1 MPSNYSITKMKRK
14 LVSVIILAVAML
26 LPLSSN
32 AQFRRSVVA
41 GVNINDL
48 VFKQD
53 LAGVSSLVGA
63 QAGVE
68 GELMFPGIGFGLSF
82 GLMYN
87 QLGGQVNLGE
97 KKIWASEGY
106 GNEKLYLHNITI
118 PLHLRFKW
126 TRLNG
131 FEDTL
136 APLIFGGPEFS
147 ILAGHSKCDAIKWAG
162 GDLGLTAGVGAEIF
176 KKWQVTASYT
186 WGMTYSL
193 KTKLLDDYSA
203 RQRHWAVRVAY
214 FF

>member
-1 MPSNYSITKMKRK
+1 MKRK
-14 LVSVIILAVAML
+14 LVSTIILMAALL

-53 LAGVSSLVGA
+53 LVGVSSMVGA

-162 GDLGLTAGVGAEIF
+162 GDLSLTAGIGAEIF

>member
-1 MPSNYSITKMKRK
+1 MKRK

-136 APLIFGGPEFS
+136 APLIFGGPDFS

-162 GDLGLTAGVGAEIF
+162 GDLGLTAGIGAEIF

>member
-1 MPSNYSITKMKRK
+1 MKRK
-14 LVSVIILAVAML
+14 LVSTIILMVAML
-26 LPLSSN
+26 LPLSSE

-53 LAGVSSLVGA
+53 LAGVSSTVGA

-136 APLIFGGPEFS
+136 APLIFGGPDFS

-162 GDLGLTAGVGAEIF
+162 GDLGLTAGIGAEIF

>member
-1 MPSNYSITKMKRK
+1 MKRK
-14 LVSVIILAVAML
+14 LVSTIILMAAFL

-87 QLGGQVNLGE
+87 QLGAQVNLGE

>member
-1 MPSNYSITKMKRK
+1 MKRK

-26 LPLSSN
+26 LPLSSE

-136 APLIFGGPEFS
+136 APLIFGGPDFS

-162 GDLGLTAGVGAEIF
+162 GDLGLTAGIGAEIF

>member
-1 MPSNYSITKMKRK
+1 MKRK
-14 LVSVIILAVAML
+14 LVSTIILMAALL

-63 QAGVE
+63 QVGVE

-87 QLGGQVNLGE
+87 QLGAQVNLGE

>member
-1 MPSNYSITKMKRK
+1 MKRK
-14 LVSVIILAVAML
+14 LVSTIILMAALL

-41 GVNINDL
+41 GVNINNL

-53 LAGVSSLVGA
+53 LVGVSSMVGA

-82 GLMYN
+82 GLMYK

-162 GDLGLTAGVGAEIF
+162 GDLGLTAGIGAEIF

>member
-1 MPSNYSITKMKRK
+1 MKRK
-14 LVSVIILAVAML
+14 LVSTIILMAALL

-53 LAGVSSLVGA
+53 LASVSTLIGA

>member
-1 MPSNYSITKMKRK
+1 MKRK

-26 LPLSSN
+26 LPLSSE

-147 ILAGHSKCDAIKWAG
+147 ILAGHSKCDAIKWAA

>member
-1 MPSNYSITKMKRK
+1 MKRK

>member
-1 MPSNYSITKMKRK
+1 MKRK
-14 LVSVIILAVAML
+14 LVSTIILMAALL

-53 LAGVSSLVGA
+53 LVGVSSMVGA

-162 GDLGLTAGVGAEIF
+162 GDLGLTAGIGAEIF

>member
-1 MPSNYSITKMKRK
+1 MKRK
-14 LVSVIILAVAML
+14 LVSTIILMAALL

-53 LAGVSSLVGA
+53 LVGVSSMVGA

-162 GDLGLTAGVGAEIF
+162 GDLCLTAGIGAEIF

>member
-1 MPSNYSITKMKRK
+1 MKRK
-14 LVSVIILAVAML
+14 LVSTIILMAALL

-32 AQFRRSVVA
+32 AHFVVR
-41 GVNINDL
+41 L
-48 VFKQD
+48 SP
-53 LAGVSSLVGA
+53 VSISTTLSSNRISPACHLWWAHRPVSR
-63 QAGVE
+63 VS
-68 GELMFPGIGFGLSF
+68 LMFPGIGFGLSF

>member
-1 MPSNYSITKMKRK
+1 MKRK
-14 LVSVIILAVAML
+14 LVSTIILMAALL

-136 APLIFGGPEFS
+136 APLIFGGPDFS

-162 GDLGLTAGVGAEIF
+162 GDLGLTAGIGAEIF

>member
-1 MPSNYSITKMKRK
+1 MKRK
-14 LVSVIILAVAML
+14 LVSTIILMAAL
-26 LPLSSN
+26 LMPLSSN

-162 GDLGLTAGVGAEIF
+162 GDLGLTAGIGAEIF

>member
-1 MPSNYSITKMKRK
+1 MKRK

-26 LPLSSN
+26 LPLSSE

-53 LAGVSSLVGA
+53 LASVSTLIGA

>member
-1 MPSNYSITKMKRK
+1 MKRK

-106 GNEKLYLHNITI
+106 GNEKLYLYNITI

>member
-1 MPSNYSITKMKRK
+1 MKRK
-14 LVSVIILAVAML
+14 LVSTIILMAALL

-87 QLGGQVNLGE
+87 QLGSQVNLGE

>member
-1 MPSNYSITKMKRK
+1 MKRK
-14 LVSVIILAVAML
+14 LVSTIILMAAL
-26 LPLSSN
+26 LIPLSSN

-87 QLGGQVNLGE
+87 QLGAQVNLGE

-162 GDLGLTAGVGAEIF
+162 GDLGLTAGIGAEIF

>member
-1 MPSNYSITKMKRK
+1 MAT
-14 LVSVIILAVAML
+14 L
-26 LPLSSN
+26 LMPLSSN

-53 LAGVSSLVGA
+53 LASVSTLIGA

>member
-1 MPSNYSITKMKRK
+1 MKRK

-97 KKIWASEGY
+97 KKIWASDGY

-136 APLIFGGPEFS
+136 APLIFGGPDFS

-162 GDLGLTAGVGAEIF
+162 GDLGLTAGIGAEIF

>member
-1 MPSNYSITKMKRK
+1 MKRK
-14 LVSVIILAVAML
+14 LVSTIILMAAFL

>member
-1 MPSNYSITKMKRK
+1 MPSNYSVTKMKRK

-136 APLIFGGPEFS
+136 APLIFGGPDFS

-162 GDLGLTAGVGAEIF
+162 GDLGLTAGIGAEIF

>member
-1 MPSNYSITKMKRK
+1 MKRK
-14 LVSVIILAVAML
+14 LVSTIILMAALL

-41 GVNINDL
+41 GVNINNL

-53 LAGVSSLVGA
+53 LVGVSSMVGA

-162 GDLGLTAGVGAEIF
+162 GDLGLTAGIGAEIF

>member
-1 MPSNYSITKMKRK
+1 MKRK
-14 LVSVIILAVAML
+14 LVSTIILMVAML
-26 LPLSSN
+26 LPLSSE

-53 LAGVSSLVGA
+53 LAGVSSMVGA

-136 APLIFGGPEFS
+136 APLIFGGPDFS

-162 GDLGLTAGVGAEIF
+162 GDLGLTAGIGAEIF

>member
-1 MPSNYSITKMKRK
+1 MKRK
-14 LVSVIILAVAML
+14 LVSTIILMAALL

-41 GVNINDL
+41 GVNINNL

-53 LAGVSSLVGA
+53 LVGVSSMVGA

-162 GDLGLTAGVGAEIF
+162 GDLGLTAGIGAEIF

-193 KTKLLDDYSA
+193 KTQLLDDYSA
-203 RQRHWAVRVAY
+203 RQRHWAVRVAS

>member
-1 MPSNYSITKMKRK
+1 MKRK
-14 LVSVIILAVAML
+14 LVSTIILIAALL

-53 LAGVSSLVGA
+53 LVGVSSMVGA

-162 GDLGLTAGVGAEIF
+162 GDLGLTAGIGAEIF

>member
-1 MPSNYSITKMKRK
+1 MKRK

-136 APLIFGGPEFS
+136 APLIFGGPDFS

-162 GDLGLTAGVGAEIF
+162 GDLGLTAGVGAEIL

>member
-1 MPSNYSITKMKRK
+1 MKRK
-14 LVSVIILAVAML
+14 LVSTIILMAALL

-53 LAGVSSLVGA
+53 LVGVSSMVGA

-162 GDLGLTAGVGAEIF
+162 GDLGLTAGIGAEIF

-193 KTKLLDDYSA
+193 KTQLLDDYSA

>member
-1 MPSNYSITKMKRK
+1 MKRK
-14 LVSVIILAVAML
+14 LVSTIILMAALL
-26 LPLSSN
+26 LPLSSE

-53 LAGVSSLVGA
+53 LASVSTLIGA

>member
-1 MPSNYSITKMKRK
+1 MKRK

-26 LPLSSN
+26 LPLSSE

-53 LAGVSSLVGA
+53 LASVSTLIGA

-82 GLMYN
+82 GLMYD

>member
-1 MPSNYSITKMKRK
+1 MKRK
-14 LVSVIILAVAML
+14 LVSTIILMAAL
-26 LPLSSN
+26 LMPLSSN

-87 QLGGQVNLGE
+87 QLGAQVNLGE

-162 GDLGLTAGVGAEIF
+162 GDLGLTAGIGAEIF

>member
-1 MPSNYSITKMKRK
+1 MKRK

-26 LPLSSN
+26 LPLSSE

-53 LAGVSSLVGA
+53 LASVSTLIGA

-176 KKWQVTASYT
+176 KNGRGRPLIHGV
-186 WGMTYSL
+186 
-193 KTKLLDDYSA
+193 
-203 RQRHWAVRVAY
+203 
-214 FF
+214 

>member
-1 MPSNYSITKMKRK
+1 MKRK
-14 LVSVIILAVAML
+14 LVLTIILVVAVL
-26 LPLSSN
+26 LPIASK

-53 LAGVSSLVGA
+53 LVGVSSLVGA

-97 KKIWASEGY
+97 KKIWASQGY
-106 GNEKLYLHNITI
+106 GNEKLYLHNVTI

-147 ILAGHSKCDAIKWAG
+147 ILAGHSKCDAIEWAG
-162 GDLGLTAGVGAEIF
+162 GDLGLTAGIGAEIF

>member
-1 MPSNYSITKMKRK
+1 MKRK

-26 LPLSSN
+26 LPLSSE

-48 VFKQD
+48 VFKQN

>member
-1 MPSNYSITKMKRK
+1 MKRK
-14 LVSVIILAVAML
+14 LVSTIILMAALL

-53 LAGVSSLVGA
+53 LASVSTLIGA

-186 WGMTYSL
+186 WGMTYLL

>member
-1 MPSNYSITKMKRK
+1 MKRK
-14 LVSVIILAVAML
+14 LVSAIILLAAVV

-32 AQFRRSVVA
+32 AQFRRSAVV
-41 GVNINDL
+41 GVNISDL

-53 LAGVSSLVGA
+53 LVGVSSIVGA
-63 QAGVE
+63 RAGVE

-82 GLMYN
+82 GLFYN
-87 QLGGQVNLGE
+87 QLGADVNLGE
-97 KKIWASEGY
+97 KKIWESQGY
-106 GNEKLYLHNITI
+106 GNERLYLHNVTI

-131 FEDTL
+131 LEDII
-136 APLIFGGPEFS
+136 APLVFGGPDFS

-162 GDLGLTAGVGAEIF
+162 GDLGLTAGIGAELY
-176 KKWQVTASYT
+176 KNWQVTASYT

-193 KTKLLDDYSA
+193 KTKLLDDFSA

>member
-1 MPSNYSITKMKRK
+1 MKRK
-14 LVSVIILAVAML
+14 LVSTIILMATL
-26 LPLSSN
+26 LMPLSSN

-53 LAGVSSLVGA
+53 LASVSTLIGA

>member
-1 MPSNYSITKMKRK
+1 MKRK
-14 LVSVIILAVAML
+14 LVSTIILMVAML
-26 LPLSSN
+26 LPLSSE

-53 LAGVSSLVGA
+53 LAGVSSMVGA

-106 GNEKLYLHNITI
+106 GNEKLYLHNIKI

-136 APLIFGGPEFS
+136 APLIFGGPDFS

-162 GDLGLTAGVGAEIF
+162 GDLGLTAGIGAEIF

-214 FF
+214 LL

>member
-1 MPSNYSITKMKRK
+1 MKRK
-14 LVSVIILAVAML
+14 LVSTIILMAALL

-87 QLGGQVNLGE
+87 QLGAQVNLGE